1 MKGRKQKM
9 EEYIQKYNKWLA
21 DPVIDEKSKKELKAI
36 EGNEEEIKE
45 RFYKFFLYS
54 FICLS
59 ISSRYSNLSYFI
71 KSSSSNCSFSCINS
85 FKAP

>member
-36 EGNEEEIKE
+36 EE
-45 RFYKFFLYS
+45 RRRNKRKIL
-54 FICLS
+54 
-59 ISSRYSNLSYFI
+59 
-71 KSSSSNCSFSCINS
+71 
-85 FKAP
+85 

>member
-45 RFYKFFLYS
+45 NQIADINKDNESDKTEFEELFKTREGDYKEE
-54 FICLS
+54 
-59 ISSRYSNLSYFI
+59 
-71 KSSSSNCSFSCINS
+71 K
-85 FKAP
+85 